1 MCQVFT
7 SAGLKGYFWKTE
19 KVNYISLFVQLQVLL
34 SSFSAPTAPVLI
46 LVKIFAQ
53 IRESVFNFSK
63 AVVVVN
69 QSRREVCQPGF
80 LAIIGPKLA
89 DGPPILQEKYKMPQI
104 QIRRQRHKFAFLQKW
119 TQNVIL
125 ILLQKKIQNTNTN
138 ENTDSMKSF
147 TFALTVRF
155 SWKWEEDKSRTSC
168 GKVWLLV
175 RARTAPIDGCRHLI
189 AHCTTS
195 HSTSYCTT
203 SPLHY

>member
-1 MCQVFT
+1 MIYSSSQSGQVGMKTGAAFGWKHWKHAELVGQFKSVGGSAKEENLNYKQAKAARRRGDQNENELAENGNCSIMCQVFT

-19 KVNYISLFVQLQVLL
+19 KVNYISLFVLL

-89 DGPPILQEKYKMPQI
+89 DGPPIL
-104 QIRRQRHKFAFLQKW
+104 
-119 TQNVIL
+119 
-125 ILLQKKIQNTNTN
+125 
-138 ENTDSMKSF
+138 
-147 TFALTVRF
+147 
-155 SWKWEEDKSRTSC
+155 
-168 GKVWLLV
+168 
-175 RARTAPIDGCRHLI
+175 
-189 AHCTTS
+189 
-195 HSTSYCTT
+195 
-203 SPLHY
+203 

>member
-1 MCQVFT
+1 MNYKQAKAARRRGDHNKMNLLKMETALLCAK

-89 DGPPILQEKYKMPQI
+89 DGPPILQEKYKIPQI
-104 QIRRQRHKFAFLQKW
+104 QITK
-119 TQNVIL
+119 
-125 ILLQKKIQNTNTN
+125 NTNIQMT
-138 ENTDSMKSF
+138 KC
-147 TFALTVRF
+147 R
-155 SWKWEEDKSRTSC
+155 
-168 GKVWLLV
+168 
-175 RARTAPIDGCRHLI
+175 PI
-189 AHCTTS
+189 
-195 HSTSYCTT
+195 
-203 SPLHY
+203 

>member
-7 SAGLKGYFWKTE
+7 SAGLKCYFWKTE

-104 QIRRQRHKFAFLQKW
+104 QIQRQRQKHKFAFLQ
-119 TQNVIL
+119 
-125 ILLQKKIQNTNTN
+125 
-138 ENTDSMKSF
+138 
-147 TFALTVRF
+147 
-155 SWKWEEDKSRTSC
+155 
-168 GKVWLLV
+168 
-175 RARTAPIDGCRHLI
+175 
-189 AHCTTS
+189 
-195 HSTSYCTT
+195 
-203 SPLHY
+203 